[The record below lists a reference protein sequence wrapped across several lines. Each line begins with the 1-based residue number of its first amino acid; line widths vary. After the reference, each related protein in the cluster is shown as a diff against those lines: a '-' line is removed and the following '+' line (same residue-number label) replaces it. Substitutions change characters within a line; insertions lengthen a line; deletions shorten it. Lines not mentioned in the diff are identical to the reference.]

1 MGLFDRLK
9 ARLTRTRDA
18 LSEGLAKVFKGGRP
32 IDAALLAELE
42 AVLYQAD
49 LGPVASEVMAEI
61 NRLHALGSIK
71 GEDEVRAVLREVLLN
86 FVAPPDVH
94 SGEIEFSHKPTVL
107 LIVGVNG
114 SGKTTSIAKLAHRFQ
129 SQGKSVLLGACDT
142 FRAAAAEQ
150 LEIWAKRNG
159 APIVRAKEGAD
170 PASVA
175 FDAVES
181 ACVLGMDVAIIDTA
195 GRLHTQKNLMEQLGK
210 VQRVIAKRLPG
221 APHEVWLVI
230 DGGTGQ
236 NAVTQV
242 KAFDDALGLT
252 GLVVTKLDGTAKG
265 GVLLAIAMQRPIP
278 VRYIGVGEAIDDL
291 QPFDARAFAQALVG
305 EI

>member
-94 SGEIEFSHKPTVL
+94 SGEIEFTHKPTVL

-150 LEIWAKRNG
+150 LEIWADRNR
-159 APIVRAKEGAD
+159 APIV
-170 PASVA
+170 
-175 FDAVES
+175 
-181 ACVLGMDVAIIDTA
+181 GM
-195 GRLHTQKNLMEQLGK
+195 R
-210 VQRVIAKRLPG
+210 
-221 APHEVWLVI
+221 
-230 DGGTGQ
+230 
-236 NAVTQV
+236 
-242 KAFDDALGLT
+242 
-252 GLVVTKLDGTAKG
+252 
-265 GVLLAIAMQRPIP
+265 GV
-278 VRYIGVGEAIDDL
+278 
-291 QPFDARAFAQALVG
+291 DARLQ
-305 EI
+305 